1 MGPYFYR
8 PYRCT
13 ELWAPERR
21 SVVKKFLRSSNDVT
35 LALMRLILGVIFLG
49 HGGQKAMGWFGGYGW
64 NGTMHMFTGM
74 MHFPAFFAACAI
86 LAEFVG
92 GILLII
98 GFLSR
103 LAALGIAINMMVAIL
118 KVHLHNGLLGAG
130 PQHPGFDFPL
140 ACLALA
146 ILIIMKGGGALSVDR
161 LFAGGTS
168 EPKAATITA

>member
-1 MGPYFYR
+1 M
-8 PYRCT
+8 
-13 ELWAPERR
+13 
-21 SVVKKFLRSSNDVT
+21 KKFLRSSNDYT
-35 LALMRLILGVIFLG
+35 LALMRLVLGIIFLV

-64 NGTMHMFTGM
+64 TGTMHMFTGM

-103 LAALGIAINMMVAIL
+103 LAALAIAINMMVAIL
-118 KVHLHNGLLGAG
+118 KVHLHNGLTGG
-130 PQHPGFDFPL
+130 PGGPGYEYPL
-140 ACLALA
+140 ALLALC

-161 LFAGGTS
+161 FFAGNTS
-168 EPKAATITA
+168 EPKPAAVSV